1 MLKFLGLHGA
11 RSDRRTAAFTLNALA
26 SQLTGAAHGF
36 SLLASA
42 LFGGLFVVYVALHFA
57 EGPFTLHL
65 LLQSLEG
72 LIDVIVADKNL
83 YQRYLSIQGS
93 VTDSSEPASA
103 VA

>member
-1 MLKFLGLHGA
+1 M
-11 RSDRRTAAFTLNALA
+11 
-26 SQLTGAAHGF
+26 
-36 SLLASA
+36 
-42 LFGGLFVVYVALHFA
+42 YVALHFA
-57 EGPFTLHL
+57 EGTFTLHL

-93 VTDSSEPASA
+93 VTDSSGPASA